1 MPYRCKQLLEVLV
14 LSSATAA
21 ELAAWNIDYDPT
33 MAGMVA
39 IREQGSMMVSDI
51 RSEAEFAA
59 GWVNI
64 PA

>member
-21 ELAAWNIDYDPT
+21 ELLAWNIEYDTT

-39 IREQGSMMVSDI
+39 IREQGSTMVSDI
-51 RSEAEFAA
+51 RSAAEFAA
-59 GWVNI
+59 GWTAVL
-64 PA
+64 